1 MKVQKL
7 DQNGGVV
14 SGILSLI
21 LGIIVALIGFR
32 ILFDL
37 FNVSQSSGFVSWVYS
52 TSEPLI
58 RPFYGIFDG
67 TVSAASGGFNFAA
80 LIALLV
86 YGVIGGIV
94 TGFVSRNRTL

>member
-1 MKVQKL
+1 MKLQKL

-14 SGILSLI
+14 SGVLSLI
-21 LGIIVALIGFR
+21 LGIIVTLIGFR

-37 FNVSQSSGFVSWVYS
+37 FNVSQASGIVSWVYS

-67 TVSAASGGFNFAA
+67 TVAAASGGVNFVA
-80 LIALLV
+80 LIALIV
-86 YGVIGGIV
+86 YGVIGGII
-94 TGFVSRNRTL
+94 TGFLSRSR

>member
-1 MKVQKL
+1 MKRQTL
-7 DQNGGVV
+7 NQDGGII
-14 SGILSLI
+14 SGFLSLI

-37 FNVSQSSGFVSWVYS
+37 FNVSQTSGIVSWVYS

-67 TVSAASGGFNFAA
+67 TVAAASGGFNFAA
-80 LIALLV
+80 LIALVV
-86 YGVIGGIV
+86 YGVVGGIIAS
-94 TGFVSRNRTL
+94 FISRSN

>member
-1 MKVQKL
+1 MRMQKL
-7 DQNGGVV
+7 DQNGGIV
-14 SGILSLI
+14 SGLLSLI
-21 LGIIVALIGFR
+21 LGVIVALIGFR

-37 FNVSQSSGFVSWVYS
+37 FNISQSSGIVSWVYS

-80 LIALLV
+80 LIALIV
-86 YGVIGGIV
+86 YGIIGGII
-94 TGFVSRNRTL
+94 TSFLSRSRSV

>member
-1 MKVQKL
+1 MKLRKL
-7 DQNGGVV
+7 DQSGGIV

-21 LGIIVALIGFR
+21 LGFIVMLIGFR

-37 FNVSQSSGFVSWVYS
+37 FNASQTGSIVSWVYA

-67 TVSAASGGFNFAA
+67 SVAAATGGFDFAA
-80 LIALLV
+80 LIALVV
-86 YGVIGGIV
+86 YGIIGGIV
-94 TGFVSRNRTL
+94 TGFLSRVH

>member
-1 MKVQKL
+1 MRLRKL
-7 DQNGGVV
+7 DEKGGIV

-21 LGIIVALIGFR
+21 LGIIVTLIGFR

-37 FNVSQSSGFVSWVYS
+37 FNVSQVSGVVSWVYT

-67 TVSAASGGFNFAA
+67 SVSAGGAGGFDFAA
-80 LIALLV
+80 LIALIV
-86 YGVIGGIV
+86 YGVIGGIL
-94 TGFVSRNRTL
+94 TGFLSRTN